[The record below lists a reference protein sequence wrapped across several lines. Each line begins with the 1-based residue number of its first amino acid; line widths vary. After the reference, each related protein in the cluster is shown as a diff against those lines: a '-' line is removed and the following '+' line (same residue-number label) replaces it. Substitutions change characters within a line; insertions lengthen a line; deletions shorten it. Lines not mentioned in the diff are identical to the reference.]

1 MQKIKKI
8 VRVDTERKMLL
19 TKGLTDNGEFIGSFS
34 LGVQLTPTTL
44 ILHQLLCFVY
54 FPPESKNYFQFL

>member
-19 TKGLTDNGEFIGSFS
+19 TKGLTDNGEFIGSFPS
-34 LGVQLTPTTL
+34 GVQLKM